1 MCCTWSTHKANR
13 LFRGYNK
20 IKENRMADK
29 NLVCRDCGRE
39 FVFNESEQAF
49 YKEKGFE
56 NEPTRCLNCRKE
68 RKQQRSGGGYGGRG
82 NNRSY

>member
-1 MCCTWSTHKANR
+1 MGDN
-13 LFRGYNK
+13 
-20 IKENRMADK
+20 

-56 NEPTRCLNCRKE
+56 NEPTRCPNCRKE
-68 RKQQRSGGGYGGRG
+68 RKQQRNGGGGGRSGGGYGGGGRK
-82 NNRSY
+82 SW